1 MVFFKRR
8 DVGRIYIIKMVLP
21 DGCIVHKIGM
31 THSNRATDRMM
42 EILRSW
48 FTRYRFVP
56 YSELRLDM
64 ECNYPGDLEKHI
76 HRILKSKRFEPDE
89 KVEGGTEMF
98 TEINEVRVIHYLRN
112 FDEAS
117 VDSLTSLTD
126 TDCSNICKLLTGKR

>member
-1 MVFFKRR
+1 
-8 DVGRIYIIKMVLP
+8 
-21 DGCIVHKIGM
+21 
-31 THSNRATDRMM
+31 
-42 EILRSW
+42 
-48 FTRYRFVP
+48 
-56 YSELRLDM
+56 M